1 MKWFKIFALLVL
13 TLAAMRASSWVL
25 GWLLSKLWAGRARAV
40 AVLANGAAFI
50 GYLLLLQYN
59 LMPGEGMDW
68 TAIGFGAVVYSLYAA
83 SDWRRGTKA

>member
-1 MKWFKIFALLVL
+1 MKWFKIVALLVI
-13 TLAAMRASSWVL
+13 TLAAMRASSWAFAWMLAKV
-25 GWLLSKLWAGRARAV
+25 WAGRVRAV
-40 AVLANGAAFI
+40 AIAANGAAFL
-50 GYLLLLQYN
+50 GFVLLLQYN